1 MARKFRKMR
10 YVQYSFEEASR
21 WDSIE
26 IVREELEGKLAAI
39 RIDGKGDL
47 AATGPAIE
55 EENDGLSYF
64 VVSSVW
70 LSSVI
75 AYSDSNGQSER
86 EAAYPGKIINEP
98 IARKIYEQR

>member
-1 MARKFRKMR
+1 M
-10 YVQYSFEEASR
+10 
-21 WDSIE
+21 
-26 IVREELEGKLAAI
+26 REELEEELVAI
-39 RIDGKGDL
+39 RSDGKGDL
-47 AATGPAIE
+47 AAMGPAIE

-75 AYSDSNGQSER
+75 AYSDRNGQSER

-98 IARKIYEQR
+98 IARKIYE